1 MEKIYDISQLDLSN
15 YVRHGDRVVWG
26 QAQAEPIPLTQ
37 NLIQNRKKIGK
48 FKSFLLAFLNTP
60 NTSNI

>member
-1 MEKIYDISQLDLSN
+1 MIIMEKIYDISQLDLSS

-37 NLIQNRKKIGK
+37 NLIQNRKKLGNLK
-48 FKSFLLAFLNTP
+48 FF
-60 NTSNI
+60 